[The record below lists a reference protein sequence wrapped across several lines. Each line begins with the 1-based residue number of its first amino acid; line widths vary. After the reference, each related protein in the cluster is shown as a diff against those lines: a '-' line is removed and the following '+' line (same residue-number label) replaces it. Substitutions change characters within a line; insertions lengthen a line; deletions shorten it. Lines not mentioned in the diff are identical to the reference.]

1 MRESAARVGLAASAG
16 AVVGKGRSRMPL
28 RSARRV
34 SWTGSVSLAAIL
46 VSLLSLGLVSAAAG
60 GPAERAYRK
69 GDLEKARRLYEEQ
82 LHEEP
87 GDLRARY
94 NLGNVL
100 YRSKQLKAAEEAYQA
115 ALPSQDPALRARAAH
130 NLGNARLQAGEI
142 DGAIGAYIEALR
154 AQPGS
159 ADTQYNLELAL
170 KMRQMKPP
178 EQQQSRSQQKQGGGQ
193 NAQQQPQD
201 GQKQGDRKEQ
211 SQKKQGSAAQPRQ
224 AKPPEEQGAEGQQ
237 PEDESERQKGQA
249 QPPPAPGD
257 YSQEEAERVL
267 DGLSQEERDLLADR
281 WRTLGQNVRVEKDW

>member
-1 MRESAARVGLAASAG
+1 MRESAVRVGLAVSVGTAVRNEEFRMHLGSPGG
-16 AVVGKGRSRMPL
+16 A
-28 RSARRV
+28 
-34 SWTGSVSLAAIL
+34 SWTGSLRGAAIAAS
-46 VSLLSLGLVSAAAG
+46 VLLLLGLASGAFG

-115 ALPSQDPALRARAAH
+115 ALPSPDPALRARAAH

-154 AQPGS
+154 AQPGN

-178 EQQQSRSQQKQGGGQ
+178 EQRQSQSQQKQGGGEK
-193 NAQQQPQD
+193 AQQQPQD
-201 GQKQGDRKEQ
+201 GQKKGEGQEQ
-211 SQKKQGSAAQPRQ
+211 QEQAAQPQ
-224 AKPPEEQGAEGQQ
+224 QGKPPEEQEAQGKQ
-237 PEDESERQKGQA
+237 PDAESEKQKGQA

-257 YSQEEAERVL
+257 YSQAEAERVL